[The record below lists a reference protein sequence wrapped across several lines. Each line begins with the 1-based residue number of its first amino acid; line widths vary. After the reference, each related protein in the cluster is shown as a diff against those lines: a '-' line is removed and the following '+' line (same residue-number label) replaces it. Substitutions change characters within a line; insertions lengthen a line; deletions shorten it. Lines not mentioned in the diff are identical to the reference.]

1 MEKINLLNF
10 RSNGS
15 KIFSGRDKGI
25 DARNSSFFGGLF
37 ESSII
42 NLKEDGFRKKYIFKF
57 DDGAA
62 LSEELQHNIDEG
74 IYESL
79 KDI

>member
-1 MEKINLLNF
+1 MSTPKNQSSSDGCMDGGRYIAKMDKCCLLYT
-10 RSNGS
+10 S
-15 KIFSGRDKGI
+15 
-25 DARNSSFFGGLF
+25 LF

>member
-1 MEKINLLNF
+1 M
-10 RSNGS
+10 
-15 KIFSGRDKGI
+15 D
-25 DARNSSFFGGLF
+25 
-37 ESSII
+37 
-42 NLKEDGFRKKYIFKF
+42 FRKKYIFKF